1 VSVLVIGEP
10 GCTSEGDKATMLRL
24 LETAA
29 QCGANVWKPQWT
41 SDPVLMC
48 ERRHIGYAHP
58 KHEYYLRAYSW
69 LAWPVEWHAEF
80 RARCRALD
88 MAYACTVFLKQDVA
102 RVAPYVDYLKVASFE
117 AGDNELV
124 AEAIRWHGRVILSTG
139 MGQQYFG
146 SAKPWA
152 VLHCVSA
159 YPAPIDEMN
168 LRAMKHHKGLS
179 DHSRHLL
186 TGAVAVG
193 ARAKAIETHYR
204 LDTCHQSNPD
214 YAVAFTP
221 AEFTQYVKNIRDAEA
236 MMGDGIK
243 RRQPCEEWALPYR
256 VSQ

>member
-1 VSVLVIGEP
+1 
-10 GCTSEGDKATMLRL
+10 
-24 LETAA
+24 
-29 QCGANVWKPQWT
+29 
-41 SDPVLMC
+41 
-48 ERRHIGYAHP
+48 
-58 KHEYYLRAYSW
+58 
-69 LAWPVEWHAEF
+69 
-80 RARCRALD
+80 

-102 RVAPYVDYLKVASFE
+102 RVAPYVDYLKIASFE
-117 AGDNELV
+117 AGDNDLL

-139 MGQQYFG
+139 MGYEHCG

-159 YPAPIDEMN
+159 YPAPMAEMN

-179 DHSRHLL
+179 DHSRHPL

-193 ARAKAIETHYR
+193 ARAKVIETHYR
-204 LDTCHQSNPD
+204 LDTCHPSNPD